1 MEIVSVENGVRRT
14 MEETGGGE
22 EDLDLD
28 VDSLTTT
35 VGRKKREREK
45 KGEEEEKDGKEG
57 EGEERCKRE
66 TSGWKVV
73 LERSFFRGRLLR
85 SLIKPLKRKRVSP
98 TTLFFRRIF
107 F

>member
-35 VGRKKREREK
+35 VGRKKRERERK
-45 KGEEEEKDGKEG
+45 ERGRRGKRWKRRGRGGEMQAGKQADGKLFWNE
-57 EGEERCKRE
+57 
-66 TSGWKVV
+66 V
-73 LERSFFRGRLLR
+73 FFEAGFYAR
-85 SLIKPLKRKRVSP
+85 
-98 TTLFFRRIF
+98 
-107 F
+107 